1 MKSKRE
7 NHSQQSTE
15 VSMSVRRT
23 IVLATLWLA
32 SLIVVSTWTAA
43 QARNDG
49 PTVYSGETFG
59 FRVSSPG
66 GKEGVLVIRINGQ
79 WVEAQLSPR
88 VSPVKNR

>member
-1 MKSKRE
+1 
-7 NHSQQSTE
+7 
-15 VSMSVRRT
+15 MSVRRT
-23 IVLATLWLA
+23 IVLAALWLA

-43 QARNDG
+43 QARNDAT
-49 PTVYSGETFG
+49 PTVYSGENLG

-66 GKEGVLVIRINGQ
+66 GKEGALVIRTNGQ